1 MLVASAPASTVPERS
16 KGMKGFRMA
25 LGALLMGRGR
35 ASGGGERWYLSFFFS
50 KLAGGA
56 SAPLVPL
63 FVIAVLGGGVGA
75 VAIAVVSVSA
85 ATVPAYILWGDYS
98 DRTRRRRL
106 PLVVGMAMTS
116 IAFLVMGLADSM
128 WMFIAGN
135 VMYGFFLAAT
145 VPTST
150 ILIMEHNPEAIWG
163 EAVGRFAKVSGM
175 GWMTGMALGAVYFA
189 SISHFLP
196 QEPSMR
202 VLMLLC
208 GLSCAIAYALAMFW
222 IDEPKFHIDRRW
234 LEDQLVTMRTWT
246 FERSRHIPSKL
257 VYALRPRVMR
267 KARTFLPGWG
277 RDLDMYLVATFI
289 LFTGVMVFYVPFPVM
304 LSEELLL
311 TSSQIFLVYL
321 ASAVA
326 AAAMYAWAGREVDK
340 LGNRKAQLVAWGAR
354 VVIFSAFALALAAA
368 GRELFQVAFGLSL
381 LFNGL
386 AGAMFAV
393 ISVAGI
399 TTALDLSPRRGK
411 GEAVGAY
418 NSVTGLGMIVGGLR
432 GGVVATVA
440 GYQAVALVTGAITF
454 VAVIIL
460 LKVHFARTES

>member
-1 MLVASAPASTVPERS
+1 MLVASAPASEVPERS

-208 GLSCAIAYALAMFW
+208 GLSSAIAYALAMFW
-222 IDEPKFHIDRRW
+222 IDEPRFHLDRRW
-234 LEDQLVTMRTWT
+234 LEDQLVTMRTWA

-277 RDLDMYLVATFI
+277 KDLDMYLVATFR

-418 NSVTGLGMIVGGLR
+418 NSVTGLGMIVGGLL

-440 GYQAVALVTGAITF
+440 GYQAVALVTGAITL
-454 VAVIIL
+454 VAVVIL
-460 LKVHFARTES
+460 LRVHFARTES

>member
-1 MLVASAPASTVPERS
+1 VLVASAPSTIVPERS
-16 KGMKGFRMA
+16 KGLKGFRMP
-25 LGALLMGRGR
+25 LGALSMGRGR
-35 ASGGGERWYLSFFFS
+35 ASSGGERWYLSFFFS

-56 SAPLVPL
+56 SAPLIPL
-63 FVIAVLGGGVGA
+63 FVIIVLGGGVGA
-75 VAIAVVSVSA
+75 VSIAIVSVSI

-98 DRTRRRRL
+98 DRTHRRRL
-106 PLVVGMAMTS
+106 PLVVGMAMTA
-116 IAFLVMGLADSM
+116 IAFLVMGMADSM

-135 VMYGFFLAAT
+135 MMFGFFLAAT

-163 EAVGRFAKVSGM
+163 EAVGRFAKVSGL

-189 SISHFLP
+189 SISHILP
-196 QEPSMR
+196 PEPAMR
-202 VLMLLC
+202 VLMLMC
-208 GLSCAIAYALAMFW
+208 GLSSAIAYALAMFW
-222 IDEPKFHIDRRW
+222 IDEPRFHLDRQW

-246 FERSRHIPSKL
+246 FERTRHIPSKL
-257 VYALRPRVMR
+257 VYVLRPRVMR

-277 RDLDMYLVATFI
+277 RDLDMYLVATFV
-289 LFTGVMVFYVPFPVM
+289 LFVGVMVFYVPFPVM

-326 AAAMYAWAGREVDK
+326 AAGMYAWAGREVDQ
-340 LGNRKAQLVAWGAR
+340 LGNRKAQLTAWAAR
-354 VVIFSAFALALAAA
+354 AVIFSAFGLALVVA
-368 GRELFQVAFGLSL
+368 GKDLYDIAFGLSL
-381 LFNGL
+381 LLNGL

-418 NSVTGLGMIVGGLR
+418 NSVTGLGMIVGGLL
-432 GGVVATVA
+432 GGLVASVA
-440 GYQAVALVTGAITF
+440 GYLAVALVTGVITL

-460 LKVHFARTES
+460 LMVHFSRTES

>member
-1 MLVASAPASTVPERS
+1 
-16 KGMKGFRMA
+16 MKGFRDP
-25 LGALLMGRGR
+25 LGALLMGRGK
-35 ASGGGERWYLSFFFS
+35 ASSGGERWYLSFFFS

-75 VAIAVVSVSA
+75 VSIAIVSVSV

-106 PLVVGMAMTS
+106 PLVVGMAMTAIS
-116 IAFLVMGLADSM
+116 FLVMGLADSM
-128 WMFIAGN
+128 AMFILGN

-175 GWMTGMALGAVYFA
+175 GWMVGMALGAVYFA
-189 SISHFLP
+189 TISQVLP
-196 QEPSMR
+196 QEPAMR

-222 IDEPKFHIDRRW
+222 IEEPKFHLDRRW

-257 VYALRPRVMR
+257 VYVLRPRIMR

-326 AAAMYAWAGREVDK
+326 AAGMYAWAGREVDQ
-340 LGNRKAQLVAWGAR
+340 LGNGKAQIIAWAAR
-354 VVIFSAFALALAAA
+354 AVIFSAFVLALAAA
-368 GRELFQVAFGLSL
+368 AQELFDVAFGLSL
-381 LFNGL
+381 LLNGL

-418 NSVTGLGMIVGGLR
+418 NSVTGLGMIVGGLL
-432 GGVVATVA
+432 GGVIASMA
-440 GYQAVALVTGAITF
+440 GYVAVALVTGAITS

-460 LKVHFARTES
+460 LRVHFTRTES

>member
-1 MLVASAPASTVPERS
+1 
-16 KGMKGFRMA
+16 MKGFRMA

-63 FVIAVLGGGVGA
+63 FVIVVLGGGVGA
-75 VAIAVVSVSA
+75 VAITIVSVSA

-98 DRTRRRRL
+98 DRTHRRRL

-208 GLSCAIAYALAMFW
+208 GLTTAIAYALAMFW
-222 IDEPKFHIDRRW
+222 INEPRFHIDRRW
-234 LEDQLVTMRTWT
+234 LEDQLVIMRTWT

-257 VYALRPRVMR
+257 VYALRPRIMR

-304 LSEELLL
+304 LSQELLL

-326 AAAMYAWAGREVDK
+326 AAAMYAWAGREVDQ
-340 LGNRKAQLVAWGAR
+340 LGNRKAQLFAWGAR
-354 VVIFSAFALALAAA
+354 VVIFSAFALVLAAA

-381 LFNGL
+381 LLNGL

-393 ISVAGI
+393 VSVAGI

-418 NSVTGLGMIVGGLR
+418 NSVTGLGMIVGGLL
-432 GGVVATVA
+432 GGVVASVA
-440 GYQAVALVTGAITF
+440 GYLAVALVTCAISL

-460 LKVHFARTES
+460 LKVHFTRTES